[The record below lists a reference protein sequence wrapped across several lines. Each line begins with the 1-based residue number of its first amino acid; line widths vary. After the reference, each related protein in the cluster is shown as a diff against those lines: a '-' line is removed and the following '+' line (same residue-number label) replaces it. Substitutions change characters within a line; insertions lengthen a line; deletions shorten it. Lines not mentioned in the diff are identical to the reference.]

1 MEPGVNAYTVN
12 PTPNTTQS
20 EPAAQMC
27 AMESGTTSSLFRGMA
42 VLLAR
47 IRAQEKHLE
56 RLRAELAFVSFS
68 AEQGYASAVAC
79 RDELQSSIAAEEA
92 LLRTLRAALEEGDR
106 KAAEVRQR
114 ALVQRDR
121 QHG

>member
-1 MEPGVNAYTVN
+1 
-12 PTPNTTQS
+12 
-20 EPAAQMC
+20 
-27 AMESGTTSSLFRGMA
+27 MESGTTSSLFRGMA
-42 VLLAR
+42 VLLGR
-47 IRAQEKHLE
+47 IRTQEKHLE

-79 RDELQSSIAAEEA
+79 RDELRSDIATVEA
-92 LLRTLRAALEEGDR
+92 LLHTLRAALEEGDR

-114 ALVQRDR
+114 TLELRDR

>member
-1 MEPGVNAYTVN
+1 MATD
-12 PTPNTTQS
+12 TK
-20 EPAAQMC
+20 
-27 AMESGTTSSLFRGMA
+27 SSLFRGMA

-47 IRAQEKHLE
+47 IRTQERHLE

-79 RDELQSSIAAEEA
+79 RNELRSSIADVEA
-92 LLRTLRAALEEGDR
+92 RLDTLRAALEEGDR

-114 ALVQRDR
+114 TVQPGEQR
-121 QHG
+121 HG

>member
-1 MEPGVNAYTVN
+1 MATD
-12 PTPNTTQS
+12 TK
-20 EPAAQMC
+20 
-27 AMESGTTSSLFRGMA
+27 SSLFRGMA

-47 IRAQEKHLE
+47 IRTQERHLE

-79 RDELQSSIAAEEA
+79 RDELRSDIAAVEE
-92 LLRTLRAALEEGDR
+92 LLDTLRAALEEGDR

-114 ALVQRDR
+114 TVELGDR
-121 QHG
+121 PHG